1 MAIIIIYYL
10 IELFLVRPGDGEEF
24 VYSPV
29 DFNVTLHCAVNSTH
43 LSWDIDMLNF
53 ENKIGSLTLYS
64 RGIFQTEP
72 VTSSPGVTTSSV
84 TVLGRVPVNNNSRI
98 CCQSVVDDREIHV
111 NCTTLI
117 LYGK

>member
-1 MAIIIIYYL
+1 M
-10 IELFLVRPGDGEEF
+10 VSPGDGNEF

-29 DFNVTLHCAVNSTH
+29 DVNATLHCSVNNTH
-43 LSWDIDMLNF
+43 VSWDVEMLNF
-53 ENKIGSLTLYS
+53 DNTGDRLRLHS

-72 VTSSPGVTTSSV
+72 VTSSAGVTTSSV

-111 NCTTLI
+111 NCTVLI
-117 LYGK
+117 FYGK